1 MYRVVTTGHL
11 ARAADGRF
19 IHEYPCDCA
28 IVVAG
33 VGGTGAYLAEYA
45 AQRAYAARHLYAN
58 PRRPGWACRVVLFD
72 PDTVERRN
80 VARQNFALGD
90 VGRRKVDAL
99 GDRLLRHYA
108 GTGLRVATAVRR
120 FERDDLATI
129 AREAPSAQLWLFG
142 CVDNPAGRR
151 ALHEAVAAR
160 NLATMPERAWPW
172 PRAWSVDCGNDYARG
187 QVLLGNATR
196 PRELAGAL
204 DRARGTAAAL
214 PVPGWDEPLLLEAG
228 EAGNDGDA
236 AALRDLD
243 CATALELGR
252 QSPGINAAVAL
263 AAAELF
269 YAGLTGRLR
278 ARGVRLAL
286 DEHLSVAVPIRP
298 SELAER
304 CGLPEEALFAGDGPD
319 GDAGDARRV
328 A

>member
-19 IHEYPCDCA
+19 IHEYACDCA

-58 PRRPGWACRVVLFD
+58 PRRPGWACRIFLFD

-99 GDRLLRHYA
+99 GDQLLRHYA
-108 GTGLRVATAVRR
+108 GTGLRVATAARR

-160 NLATMPERAWPW
+160 NLAAMPERAPGCAPTSTRRRPPERWRVGPSHSAVGYALAIPPPGERPASVLARRRATAFGRLWPYALSLTPCS
-172 PRAWSVDCGNDYARG
+172 PRLILSISRGAYGTCGWIAP
-187 QVLLGNATR
+187 V
-196 PRELAGAL
+196 
-204 DRARGTAAAL
+204 RGTKAAR
-214 PVPGWDEPLLLEAG
+214 AG
-228 EAGNDGDA
+228 RIASRMSRPF
-236 AALRDLD
+236 L
-243 CATALELGR
+243 
-252 QSPGINAAVAL
+252 
-263 AAAELF
+263 
-269 YAGLTGRLR
+269 LR
-278 ARGVRLAL
+278 AEHMKRSAPRVRRASR
-286 DEHLSVAVPIRP
+286 DKHA
-298 SELAER
+298 
-304 CGLPEEALFAGDGPD
+304 
-319 GDAGDARRV
+319 
-328 A
+328 